1 MTEDFIGNGGKLEE
15 KFVEAVDSTLTAEVF
30 TPFELRAAKEKPQ
43 LIPGLEK
50 LKAVMGTEAFDKYIN
65 PVHNINL
72 GDTAVLIVTGNEQ
85 LRTVLTGK
93 YTDAI
98 REAFGVAGV
107 KIIGGGRYGVD
118 AF

>member
-15 KFVEAVDSTLTAEVF
+15 RFVGVTDDTLTAEEF
-30 TPFELRAAKEKPQ
+30 SPFIVRAAKEKPQ

-50 LKAVMGTEAFDKYIN
+50 LKAIMGEEDFDKYIN

-72 GDTAVLIVTGNEQ
+72 GDTAMLIVTGNEQ
-85 LRTVLTGK
+85 LRTVLTGRFLP
-93 YTDAI
+93 AI
-98 REAFGVAGV
+98 REAFAVTNI